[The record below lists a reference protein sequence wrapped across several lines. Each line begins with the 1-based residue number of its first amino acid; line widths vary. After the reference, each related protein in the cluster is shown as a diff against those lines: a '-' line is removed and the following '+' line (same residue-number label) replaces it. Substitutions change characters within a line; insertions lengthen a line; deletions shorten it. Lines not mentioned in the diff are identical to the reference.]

1 MKTGTQKKPGKD
13 IRTLNETRK
22 IDKKSIIVLVIA
34 ALLFFGAFFWL
45 HSEDIIKD
53 TNDIFSPYSEDEIV
67 EFEKATVNEI
77 VKVPFSRPRNR
88 SELIKTE
95 EYGRFRNKLLSL
107 LYNDIAERIGGDEV
121 VL

>member
-34 ALLFFGAFFWL
+34 ALMFFGAFFWL

-67 EFEKATVNEI
+67 EFEKATVNEKGI
-77 VKVPFSRPRNR
+77 PDTVADYLPGPR
-88 SELIKTE
+88 IGV
-95 EYGRFRNKLLSL
+95 Y
-107 LYNDIAERIGGDEV
+107 YNDRTIKNQY
-121 VL
+121 LS